1 VGDRVGQQRNQLVD
15 VAPDDQ
21 HFVMITGGAAQTTLI
36 GVEKVFQR
44 LEYERRTQR

>member
-1 VGDRVGQQRNQLVD
+1 
-15 VAPDDQ
+15 
-21 HFVMITGGAAQTTLI
+21 MITGGAAQTTLI